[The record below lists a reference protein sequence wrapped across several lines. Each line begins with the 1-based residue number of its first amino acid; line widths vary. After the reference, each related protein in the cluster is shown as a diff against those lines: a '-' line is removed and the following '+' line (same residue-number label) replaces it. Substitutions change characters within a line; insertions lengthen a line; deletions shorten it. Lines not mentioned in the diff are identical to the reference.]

1 MRPTELIRLLVLGA
15 CWLAAAGTARAQ
27 TATFDFQGVVLGPLA
42 DAPAYFPE
50 EAAMSDVQ
58 RVGGQYIMYYNTRAA
73 GNRSVIAYATS
84 PDLLTWTV
92 GQAIFTGSAN
102 PADRDFILGG
112 PRVVKLPSGRYR
124 MYYRC
129 GPQFTPP
136 QEPAYHIRS
145 AISDDGL
152 TFVSEGIR
160 IEIKEHDASS
170 FFNHVGHSA
179 FYVNDEG
186 NVAALLTG
194 KDTSD
199 QRPGPDRIYQAV
211 SQDGGL
217 TFTDFVRRYEGC
229 HDPVVVKDSTGTYRA
244 FFTYLNVGFR
254 TASSSDGADWP
265 PTADTLLMRQ
275 DEVALD
281 ELNFPKLAD
290 IGACVDAS
298 GAVTLF
304 SNYAARPGP
313 WSVARFQRSGA
324 TGMEPRP
331 AQISSALTWPN
342 PARDVLHLEGL
353 PANGRFTL
361 TDPLGRVVRQQAAMS
376 NLDVRDLPAGLW
388 FLRVDGC
395 ASPQVLRFV
404 KE

>member
-15 CWLAAAGTARAQ
+15 AWLAVTGSARAQ

-42 DAPAYFPE
+42 SAPAYFPE
-50 EAAMSDVQ
+50 EAAMPDVQ

-92 GQAIFTGSAN
+92 GQTIFTGSAN

-129 GPQFTPP
+129 GPQFMPP

-145 AISDDGL
+145 AISDDGMS
-152 TFVSEGIR
+152 FVSEGIR
-160 IEIKEHDASS
+160 IEIKEHAPSS

-186 NVAALLTG
+186 KVAALLTG

-199 QRPGPDRIYQAV
+199 RRPGPDRIYQAV

-217 TFTDFVRRYEGC
+217 TFTGFVRRYEGC

-254 TASSSDGADWP
+254 TASTAGGADWP

-275 DEVALD
+275 DEVVLD

-290 IGACVDAS
+290 IGACVDGS
-298 GAVTLF
+298 GNVALF
-304 SNYAARPGP
+304 SNYAVRPGP
-313 WSVARFQRSGA
+313 WSVARFQRSEA
-324 TGMEPRP
+324 TGVVPRLSGMAP
-331 AQISSALTWPN
+331 LRAWPI

-353 PANGRFTL
+353 PANGSLRL
-361 TDPLGRVVRQQAAMS
+361 ADPLGRVVRQQAATPS
-376 NLDVRDLPAGLW
+376 LDVGDLPAGLW
-388 FLRVDGC
+388 FLRVDGG